1 MVVRKTMVDVA
12 RRVICTWR
20 VVCGERGRGI
30 ESCWGWRVGDAGV
43 AAAAM
48 RSDGGCAGD
57 GAFGDVGM
65 MRGISASGR
74 CQMSYI
80 NDFDLV
86 EGFALIHRGMSSTAF
101 SPSLG
106 TRNVLHF

>member
-1 MVVRKTMVDVA
+1 MLVVRKTMVHVV

-48 RSDGGCAGD
+48 RSDGGCARD
-57 GAFGDVGM
+57 EASEDVGM
-65 MRGISASGR
+65 MRGISGVR

-80 NDFDLV
+80 NVFNFV
-86 EGFALIHRGMSSTAF
+86 ESVVLIHRE
-101 SPSLG
+101 
-106 TRNVLHF
+106 RYVVHRV